1 MLEISMSKIRN
12 LGEEVILVNDR
23 FSPLR
28 AICGESRTNLNN
40 INNNTKGVIYHV
52 DVRYVL
58 IYGIIFE
65 RLIQEDEPLLCSL
78 CKYKYGFGYASNG
91 TGLDGPELL
100 NFNCLCYKQLLNPEC
115 N

>member
-58 IYGIIFE
+58 IYGIMKELQE
-65 RLIQEDEPLLCSL
+65 RLNCFQQMDEWHQNYLRGWTNLCFTCLLL
-78 CKYKYGFGYASNG
+78 VKK
-91 TGLDGPELL
+91 LW
-100 NFNCLCYKQLLNPEC
+100 
-115 N
+115 